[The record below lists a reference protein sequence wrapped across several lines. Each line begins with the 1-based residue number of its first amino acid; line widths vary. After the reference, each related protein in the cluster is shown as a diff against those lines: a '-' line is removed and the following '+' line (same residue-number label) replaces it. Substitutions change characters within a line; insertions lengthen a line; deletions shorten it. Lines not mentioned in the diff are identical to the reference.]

1 MPDLPEIN
9 DVTIRIWAR
18 RASSSAQKV
27 YWALDELGV
36 AHEQI
41 DAGRTFGIVDTPEY
55 LAKNPNGLVPTLETS
70 DGFILWESNAIIRYL
85 AASHGEGTLWPTN
98 LRERASS
105 DRWMDWADG
114 TAKAAINP
122 IFSKVVMGWEPY
134 TTAEIEAYIAKA
146 DEVLRRFAPWIEGR
160 RYVAGDTLTIGDIP
174 LGMNLNRWFQLPIE
188 RPALPAVEAYYERL
202 RARPAY
208 VRNVV
213 EAPRVI

>member
-1 MPDLPEIN
+1 MPDNPEIE

-27 YWALDELGV
+27 YWTLDELGV

-55 LAKNPNGLVPTLETS
+55 LAKNPNGLVPTLETP
-70 DGFILWESNAIIRYL
+70 DGFILWESNAIVRYL
-85 AASHGEGTLWPTN
+85 AATHGDGTLWPSD

-105 DRWMDWADG
+105 DRWMEWADG

-134 TTAEIEAYIAKA
+134 TEAEIDAHVAKA
-146 DEVLRRFAPWIEGR
+146 DEVLRRFAPWIGER
-160 RYVAGDTLTIGDIP
+160 RYVGGDTLTIGDIP
-174 LGMNLNRWFQLPIE
+174 LGMILNRWFQLPIE
-188 RPALPAVEAYYERL
+188 RPALPAVEAYYRRL
-202 RARPAY
+202 RERAAY

-213 EAPRVI
+213 QAPHVI